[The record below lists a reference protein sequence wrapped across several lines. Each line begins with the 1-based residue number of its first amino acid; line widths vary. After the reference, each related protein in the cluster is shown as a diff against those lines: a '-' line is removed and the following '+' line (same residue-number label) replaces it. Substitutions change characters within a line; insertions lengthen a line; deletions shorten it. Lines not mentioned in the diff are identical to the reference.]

1 METAGGPL
9 TVHRE
14 AGVSGGGADRGRKE
28 ISMRSWLVPM
38 GKASNMVLKGMDL
51 KPATADKHSSL
62 FTVLDPEQTSPTNQ
76 DPTASQ

>member
-38 GKASNMVLKGMDL
+38 GKASNMVLKGM
-51 KPATADKHSSL
+51 A
-62 FTVLDPEQTSPTNQ
+62 
-76 DPTASQ
+76 